1 MWHSGRS
8 IAASIPS
15 STCLGAARPTR
26 TGRVSIRTSATRLM
40 RSALRC
46 RAGSR
51 SRSALASN
59 PHREERIAMFT
70 NRTSPAPRGRGRWNR
85 LLSTVSLVVFAAGC
99 SSLLDVKN
107 PNNVNQDDLNNPAV
121 AGALANGAL
130 SATARAWGNVLT
142 PYSEATDEL
151 TWIGSRDAWSDL
163 DQGYLSGIT
172 NEFVDAAFPQVAQA
186 RWLSDEAI
194 KRLRGFD
201 SAGTLRD
208 RGDLARSYLYGAVV
222 YDTAIAYTTR
232 GIAIAQASSDAE
244 LEREL
249 TAMRARARHAK
260 GVWQKLNPFSPA
272 TLASPLVNEP
282 AAVAD
287 ATAALAGA
295 TADWKYQFNYSSE
308 TVSTAIG
315 FEVNQRLESRFG
327 DLYIVPTSDNKRVLG
342 CDSTI
347 GCQIR
352 INDPIDAVPDPVL
365 RTTITDFVADVQFGA
380 LTVVSAREMYLILAE
395 SRLAQNDSVGAATF
409 INNIRAL
416 NRKSATDTTRL
427 TPYDPLNA
435 AHPRALAMLQH
446 ERRVNLFLQGRR
458 LADHYRFGVPA
469 DKWPANAEAVQ
480 QPGTVFPITNT
491 EILANCHIQGTC

>member
-1 MWHSGRS
+1 
-8 IAASIPS
+8 
-15 STCLGAARPTR
+15 
-26 TGRVSIRTSATRLM
+26 
-40 RSALRC
+40 
-46 RAGSR
+46 
-51 SRSALASN
+51 
-59 PHREERIAMFT
+59 MFT
-70 NRTSPAPRGRGRWNR
+70 NTTSPAPRGRGRWIR
-85 LLSTVSLVVFAAGC
+85 LLRAVSLVMVAAGC
-99 SSLLDVKN
+99 SSLLDVEN
-107 PNNVNQDDLNNPAV
+107 PNNVNQDNLNNPA
-121 AGALANGAL
+121 AAAALANGAL
-130 SATARAWGNVLT
+130 SATARALGNVLT

-151 TWIGSRDAWSDL
+151 TWIGSRDAWDDL
-163 DQGYLSGIT
+163 DKGYLTGIT
-172 NEFVDAAFPQVAQA
+172 NEFVDAAFPQVAQS

-194 KRLRGFD
+194 KRLGGFD
-201 SAGTLRD
+201 ADGKLAD
-208 RGDLARSYLYGAVV
+208 RNLLARSYLYGAIAYTMIGDMFNDFPIGSDRTVEAAPLGPANMAQV
-222 YDTAIAYTTR
+222 YDTAVVYATR
-232 GIAIAQASSDAE
+232 GIAIAQATGDAE

-249 TAMRARARHAK
+249 TAMRARARHAQ

-272 TLASPLVNEP
+272 TLASPLVNDP

-295 TADWKYQFNYSSE
+295 AADWKYQFNYSSE
-308 TVSTAIG
+308 TVSTGIG

-327 DLYIVPTSDNKRVLG
+327 DLYIVPTTDNKRVA
-342 CDSTI
+342 S
-347 GCQIR
+347 IR
-352 INDPIDAVPDPVL
+352 LLDAINNKPDPVL
-365 RTTITDFVADVQFGA
+365 SRTINEFVAGVQYGP
-380 LTVVSAREMYLILAE
+380 LTVVSSRELYLILAE
-395 SRLAQNDSVGAATF
+395 ARLAQNDSVGAATF

-416 NRKSATDTTRL
+416 VAADSL

>member
-1 MWHSGRS
+1 MLTKH
-8 IAASIPS
+8 
-15 STCLGAARPTR
+15 LGAPSR
-26 TGRVSIRTSATRLM
+26 
-40 RSALRC
+40 AL
-46 RAGSR
+46 
-51 SRSALASN
+51 
-59 PHREERIAMFT
+59 
-70 NRTSPAPRGRGRWNR
+70 
-85 LLSTVSLVVFAAGC
+85 VSLCLTAIAAGC
-99 SSLLDVKN
+99 SGLLDVEN
-107 PNNVNQDDLNNPAV
+107 PNNVNQENLNNPA
-121 AGALANGAL
+121 AAAAIANGAL
-130 SATARAWGNVLT
+130 SATARAWGVVLT

-201 SAGTLRD
+201 SAGVLPN
-208 RGDLARSYLYGAVV
+208 RGDLARSYLYGAIAYTMIGDMFDDFPIGSDRQVAAPPLGPANMAQV

-232 GIAIAQASSDAE
+232 GIAIAQAIGDPTVE
-244 LEREL
+244 LNL

-260 GVWQKLNPFSPA
+260 GVWLKLNPFNAA
-272 TLASPLVNEP
+272 TLANPLVNDP

-287 ATAALAGA
+287 ANAALALA
-295 TADWKYQFNYSSE
+295 PSPDWKFQFGYSSA
-308 TVSTAIG
+308 TISTGIG

-327 DLYIVPTSDNKRVLG
+327 DLYVVPTVDGKRVLG

-352 INDPIDAVPDPVL
+352 LNDPIDGVPDPVL
-365 RTTITDFVADVQFGA
+365 RRTITDFVTGVQYGS
-380 LTVVSAREMYLILAE
+380 LTVVSTREMYLILAE
-395 SRLAQNDSVGAATF
+395 ARLAQNDSVGAAAF
-409 INNIRAL
+409 LNSIRML
-416 NRKSATDTTRL
+416 NQKAAADTTKL
-427 TPYDPLNA
+427 TPYDALNA
-435 AHPRALAMLQH
+435 THPRALAMYQH

-469 DKWPANAEAVQ
+469 DKWPLNAEARL

-491 EILANCHIQGTC
+491 ERLANCYINGTC

>member
-1 MWHSGRS
+1 
-8 IAASIPS
+8 
-15 STCLGAARPTR
+15 
-26 TGRVSIRTSATRLM
+26 
-40 RSALRC
+40 
-46 RAGSR
+46 
-51 SRSALASN
+51 
-59 PHREERIAMFT
+59 MFT

-208 RGDLARSYLYGAVV
+208 RGDLARSYLYGAVAYVTIGDMFNDFPIGSDRQVAAPPLGPANMAQV

-295 TADWKYQFNYSSE
+295 TADWKYRFNYSSE

>member
-1 MWHSGRS
+1 
-8 IAASIPS
+8 
-15 STCLGAARPTR
+15 
-26 TGRVSIRTSATRLM
+26 
-40 RSALRC
+40 
-46 RAGSR
+46 
-51 SRSALASN
+51 
-59 PHREERIAMFT
+59 MFT
-70 NRTSPAPRGRGRWNR
+70 NSTSPTPRGWGGCKR
-85 LLSTVSLVVFAAGC
+85 LLSTVSLVVLGAGC

-107 PNNVNQDDLNNPAV
+107 PNNVNEGDLNNPAV
-121 AGALANGAL
+121 AAALANGAL

-151 TWIGSRDAWSDL
+151 TWIGSRDAWGDL
-163 DQGYLSGIT
+163 DEGYLTGIT

-194 KRLRGFD
+194 KRLRAFD
-201 SAGTLRD
+201 SAGTLQN
-208 RGDLARSYLYGAVV
+208 RGNLARSYLYGAIAYVMIGDMFNDFPIGSDHQVAAPPLGPANMAQV

-232 GIAIAQASSDAE
+232 GIAIAQASADTSTE
-244 LEREL
+244 LNL

-260 GVWQKLNPFSPA
+260 VVWQKLNPFTAA
-272 TLASPLVNEP
+272 TLANPLVNDA
-282 AAVAD
+282 AAVTD
-287 ATAALAGA
+287 ATRALLLA
-295 TADWKYQFNYSSE
+295 TGNADWKYQFQYSSE
-308 TVSTAIG
+308 TISTGIG

-352 INDPIDAVPDPVL
+352 LRELINPVPDPVL
-365 RTTITDFVADVQFGA
+365 TKTISDFVAGVQYGS

-409 INNIRAL
+409 INSIRLL
-416 NRKSATDTTRL
+416 NGL

-458 LADHYRFGVPA
+458 LADEYRFGVPA
-469 DKWPANAEAVQ
+469 DKWPANAEAVL
-480 QPGTVFPITNT
+480 QPGTVFPITNI
-491 EILANCHIQGTC
+491 EILANCHIQQTC

>member
-1 MWHSGRS
+1 
-8 IAASIPS
+8 
-15 STCLGAARPTR
+15 
-26 TGRVSIRTSATRLM
+26 
-40 RSALRC
+40 
-46 RAGSR
+46 
-51 SRSALASN
+51 
-59 PHREERIAMFT
+59 MFT
-70 NRTSPAPRGRGRWNR
+70 NTTSPAPRGRGRWNR

-208 RGDLARSYLYGAVV
+208 RGDLARSYLYGAVAYVTIGDMFNDFPIGSDRQVAAPPLGPANMAHV

-409 INNIRAL
+409 INNIRVL
-416 NRKSATDTTRL
+416 NRKSATDTTKL

>member
-1 MWHSGRS
+1 
-8 IAASIPS
+8 
-15 STCLGAARPTR
+15 
-26 TGRVSIRTSATRLM
+26 
-40 RSALRC
+40 
-46 RAGSR
+46 
-51 SRSALASN
+51 
-59 PHREERIAMFT
+59 MFT
-70 NRTSPAPRGRGRWNR
+70 NSTSPTPRGWGGCKR
-85 LLSTVSLVVFAAGC
+85 LLSTVSLVVLGTGC

-107 PNNVNQDDLNNPAV
+107 PNNVNEGDLNNPAV
-121 AGALANGAL
+121 AAALANGAL
-130 SATARAWGNVLT
+130 SATARAWSNVLT

-163 DQGYLSGIT
+163 DQGYLTGIT

-194 KRLRGFD
+194 KRLRAFD
-201 SAGTLRD
+201 SAGTLQN
-208 RGDLARSYLYGAVV
+208 RGNLARSYLYGAIAYVTIGDMFNDFPIGSDHQVAAPPLGPANMAQV

-232 GIAIAQASSDAE
+232 GIAIAQASSDRSLE
-244 LEREL
+244 LSL

-260 GVWQKLNPFSPA
+260 VVWQKLNPFSAA
-272 TLASPLVNEP
+272 TIANPLVDDA

-287 ATAALAGA
+287 ANAALALRP
-295 TADWKYQFNYSSE
+295 TPDWKYQFNYSSG
-308 TVSTAIG
+308 TIGTGIG
-315 FEVNQRLESRFG
+315 FEVNQRLESRLG

-352 INDPIDAVPDPVL
+352 LTDPIDAVPDPVL
-365 RTTITDFVADVQFGA
+365 WNTITDFVAGVQYGA

-409 INNIRAL
+409 LNNIRL
-416 NRKSATDTTRL
+416 FNRKSATDTTKL
-427 TPYDPLNA
+427 TPYDPNNP

-458 LADHYRFGVPA
+458 LADEYRFGVPA
-469 DKWPANAEAVQ
+469 DKWPANAEAVL
-480 QPGTVFPITNT
+480 QPGTVFPITNI
-491 EILANCHIQGTC
+491 EILANCHIQQTC